1 MAGGQVP
8 MVPYYPDKASGSK
21 DYQWMDIY
29 NALGRDR
36 TLFVGRYLDDENC
49 NQLIASLIWLQG
61 QSEKEPITM
70 YFNVPGASIKPALA
84 VFDIMMRMKCP
95 IITINMGLTCGM
107 GAVLCA
113 AGTPGERWAMPNARF
128 LMAKG
133 GIEDAIQGQAS
144 TIHIYVK
151 QVMKDNEK
159 MIGELARL
167 TGQPVVK
174 LTSDLKRDFYLTAP
188 EAAAYG
194 VVDHVKMPASPI
206 KMMRYRGSDDPVIGY
221 GHFSET
227 RRVKSGPHDKVKTL
241 SPGSGGAG
249 EDYDDYAAN
258 EMQKKLKNG
267 RIDPASLRNGG
278 GVNRFANSRCRPIPV
293 KTAPPKDP
301 EDIDEEEK
309 DEFTENPF
317 KNTGW

>member
-1 MAGGQVP
+1 MNKYQNRQEIRMAGGQVP

-151 QVMKDNEK
+151 QVCTVLSKLSKTITTYIHIRTSPHTKMSTYDEK
-159 MIGELARL
+159 RIPSMSSLHPLSLLIPFL
-167 TGQPVVK
+167 
-174 LTSDLKRDFYLTAP
+174 SYL
-188 EAAAYG
+188 
-194 VVDHVKMPASPI
+194 
-206 KMMRYRGSDDPVIGY
+206 
-221 GHFSET
+221 
-227 RRVKSGPHDKVKTL
+227 
-241 SPGSGGAG
+241 
-249 EDYDDYAAN
+249 
-258 EMQKKLKNG
+258 
-267 RIDPASLRNGG
+267 
-278 GVNRFANSRCRPIPV
+278 
-293 KTAPPKDP
+293 
-301 EDIDEEEK
+301 
-309 DEFTENPF
+309 
-317 KNTGW
+317 